1 MTLIKGVTMK
11 RLLAALFALLALVPL
26 SASAI
31 TFGQVD
37 TDNRYPFVAMLAFYD
52 ADGDYSHRCSGTLM
66 TPTVVVTASH
76 CTDGMSSTRA
86 YFEVEVTDDFRN
98 DPKKG
103 VTGTPV
109 THPQF
114 NSNNLDNDV
123 AVVLLDKS
131 VRLGEYPV
139 LTAEGFLSDLKAAGE
154 IDDDTFLAVGYGGQ
168 SGPHPGS
175 LTFDLLRR
183 FVTSEYAGLTQQQL
197 HLDQNL
203 QTGGGGTC
211 GGDSGGPHFWQDT
224 LILVSVTS
232 WGDPLCWANDM
243 TARVD
248 TAAAQTFLAS
258 YGVTAPAA

>member
-1 MTLIKGVTMK
+1 MKGVQM
-11 RLLAALFALLALVPL
+11 RRSLAALSAALLLALVPL

-31 TFGQVD
+31 TFGEID

-76 CTDGMSSTRA
+76 CTDGMAIARA
-86 YFEVEVTDDFRN
+86 YFDIEVTDDFRN

-114 NSNNLDNDV
+114 NPNNLDNDV

-131 VRLGEYPV
+131 VRLDEYPV

-154 IDDDTFLAVGYGGQ
+154 IADDTFLAVGYGGQ
-168 SGPHPGS
+168 SGPKPGS
-175 LTFDLLRR
+175 LTFDLFRR

-197 HLDQNL
+197 HLSQNPN
-203 QTGGGGTC
+203 TGGGGTC

-232 WGDPLCWANDM
+232 WGDPLCWSNDM
-243 TARVD
+243 TARAD
-248 TAAAQTFLAS
+248 TAVVQSFLATH
-258 YGVTAPAA
+258 GVVAPA